1 MLTVIFCSLASQV
14 KTQAQEDPYCYMVDG
29 SGQQQNLNT
38 LCGTDRNV
46 NTNSN
51 RNANTNGNTNGNPNI
66 DSDKSRKALP
76 FAQQGRKYMQ
86 AEQYQE
92 AISMFTQAV
101 NLYPDYAEA
110 YMGRAYSKVLQG
122 IKGDSVIEDFR
133 NAENAYGRRRQ
144 PDMVDNISRLIQQYR
159 REKLGIVE

>member
-1 MLTVIFCSLASQV
+1 
-14 KTQAQEDPYCYMVDG
+14 MVDG
-29 SGQQQNLNT
+29 FGRQQNLNY
-38 LCGTDRNV
+38 LCGSRRNV
-46 NTNSN
+46 NTDN
-51 RNANTNGNTNGNPNI
+51 NPKVDNE
-66 DSDKSRKALP
+66 KSRRALP

-92 AISMFTQAV
+92 AISTFTEAV
-101 NLYPDYAEA
+101 NVYPDYAEA

-133 NAENAYGRRRQ
+133 NAENAYRRRGQ
-144 PDMVDNISRLIQQYR
+144 PDMVANISRLIQQYR